1 MKTLIM
7 RMLLYLAVSTL
18 SAGEKVTNSR
28 IDGCTICQV
37 VAEALIDFF
46 SINGVDKILEEDLDK
61 ICEAL
66 LNSIQAEVGL
76 KA

>member
-1 MKTLIM
+1 
-7 RMLLYLAVSTL
+7 
-18 SAGEKVTNSR
+18 
-28 IDGCTICQV
+28 V